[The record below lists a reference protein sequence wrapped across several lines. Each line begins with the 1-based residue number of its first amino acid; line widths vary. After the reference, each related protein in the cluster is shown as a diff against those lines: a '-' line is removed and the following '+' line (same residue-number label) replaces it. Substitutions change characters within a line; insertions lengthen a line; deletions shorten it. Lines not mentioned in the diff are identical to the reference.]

1 MKDFNS
7 INDILD
13 FAIDNEQKAVDFY
26 VNLANRF
33 EDKTISQAFEDFAK
47 EEMGHKAR
55 LTSIKEK
62 GLFEM
67 KTEEVVDLKIAD
79 YLVRTEPTENMSYEA
94 ALTLAMKREKAAYRL
109 YLKMAEKAPNEEMKN
124 IFENLAQEEAK
135 HKLRFEVEYDEFVLR
150 EN

>member
-7 INDILD
+7 INEILD

-26 VNLANRF
+26 INLANRF
-33 EDKTISQAFEDFAK
+33 QNKTMKTAFEDFAK
-47 EEMGHKAR
+47 EEMSHKAR

-67 KTEEVVDLKIAD
+67 EKEEVLDLKIAD
-79 YLVRTEPTENMSYEA
+79 YIVRTEPTANMSYED
-94 ALTLAMKREKAAYRL
+94 ALKLAMKREKAAYRL
-109 YLKMAEKAPNEEMKN
+109 YLKLSEKAPNADMKKL
-124 IFENLAQEEAK
+124 FLGLAQEEAK
-135 HKLRFEVEYDEFVLR
+135 HKLRFEVEYDEFVYR